1 MNLNAR
7 AAGILLAFVITGV
20 SSQGAEVTQTNRP
33 VPNEEGRYRSALL
46 FASVVELI
54 RDEYLE
60 LEKTDYDK
68 MTYSALRG
76 LLTSLDPH
84 SQFLDPEHYK
94 MIRTET
100 EGQFGGLGISVGM
113 VENQLTVNVPIEGG
127 PGYRAGLLPGDR
139 ITKIDGKGTQKL
151 SLGESIRL
159 LRGRPGVPVQI
170 AIYRPSESKTIEL
183 SVIREMIQVPTLQET
198 KMISVAE
205 SQGEKIGYVRITQFG
220 EKTGKEFDGAMG
232 KLEKDGATALI
243 LDLRDNPGGL
253 VDAAVEVV
261 SRFVPK
267 GTLVVATEGRK
278 AGAKRQE
285 YLSREAALRVRWPTV
300 VLVNGNT
307 ASAAEIVAGALQDLG
322 LAVIVGETTF
332 GKGSVQTV
340 QRVDPSVIPDVGVRL
355 TTAHY
360 TTPSRKKI
368 HGVGIQPDVV
378 ARLTR
383 AEEEAIFQKRSPGLK
398 KSSEEEL
405 EVNDEPLDRAID
417 LLRGWKVVKRRAVS
431 DRSS

>member
-1 MNLNAR
+1 M
-7 AAGILLAFVITGV
+7 
-20 SSQGAEVTQTNRP
+20 
-33 VPNEEGRYRSALL
+33 
-46 FASVVELI
+46 I

-60 LEKTDYDK
+60 IEKTDYDK
-68 MTYSALRG
+68 MTYAALRG

-127 PGYRAGLLPGDR
+127 PGFRAGLLPRDR
-139 ITKIDGKGTQKL
+139 IVKIEGKGTQKL
-151 SLGESIRL
+151 SLGEAIRL
-159 LRGRPGVPVQI
+159 LRGRPGVPVQLS
-170 AIYRPSESKTIEL
+170 IYRPSEQRTLEL
-183 SVIREMIQVPTLQET
+183 SVVREMIQVPTLQET
-198 KMISVAE
+198 KMISSSI

-220 EKTGKEFDGAMG
+220 EKTAKEFDAAMAQLG
-232 KLEKDGATALI
+232 KEGATALI

-261 SRFVPK
+261 SRFVPG

-278 AGAKRQE
+278 AGSTQQK
-285 YLSREAALRVRWPTV
+285 YLSRNVNLRIRWPTV

-368 HGVGIQPDVV
+368 HGVGIEPDVV

-383 AEEEAIFQKRSPGLK
+383 GEEEAIFQKRSPGLK
-398 KSSEEEL
+398 KNQDSEA

-417 LLRGWKVVKRRAVS
+417 LLRGWKVVKRRLTP

>member
-1 MNLNAR
+1 MRIYPSIWGVVWGFVFSCNAVE
-7 AAGILLAFVITGV
+7 L
-20 SSQGAEVTQTNRP
+20 TQTNAAP
-33 VPNEEGRYRSALL
+33 SSEEGRYRSALL
-46 FASVVELI
+46 FASVVEMI

-60 LEKTDYDK
+60 IEKTDYDK
-68 MTYSALRG
+68 MTYAALRG

-113 VENQLTVNVPIEGG
+113 LENQLTVNVPIEGG
-127 PGYRAGLLPGDR
+127 PGFRAGLLPGDR
-139 ITKIDGKGTQKL
+139 IVKIEGKGTQKL
-151 SLGESIRL
+151 SLGEAIRL
-159 LRGRPGVPVQI
+159 LRGRPGVPVQLSV
-170 AIYRPSESKTIEL
+170 YRPSEQKTLEF
-183 SVIREMIQVPTLQET
+183 SVVREMIQVPTLQET
-198 KMISVAE
+198 KMISSSL

-220 EKTGKEFDGAMG
+220 EKTAKEFDAAMAQLG
-232 KLEKDGATALI
+232 KEGATALI

-261 SRFVPK
+261 SRFVPG

-278 AGAKRQE
+278 AGSSQQK
-285 YLSREAALRVRWPTV
+285 YLSRNVNLRIRWPTV

-340 QRVDPSVIPDVGVRL
+340 QRVDPSVIPDLGVRL

-368 HGVGIQPDVV
+368 HGVGIEPDVI

-383 AEEEAIFQKRSPGLK
+383 GEEEAIFDKRSPGLK
-398 KSSEEEL
+398 KNQDMET

-417 LLRGWKVVKRRAVS
+417 LLRGWKVVKRRLTP

>member
-1 MNLNAR
+1 MRICLCIW
-7 AAGILLAFVITGV
+7 GMFWWFLLSCYAV
-20 SSQGAEVTQTNRP
+20 ELTQTNATP
-33 VPNEEGRYRSALL
+33 SSEEGRYRSALL
-46 FASVVELI
+46 FASVVEMI

-60 LEKTDYDK
+60 IEKTDYDK
-68 MTYSALRG
+68 MTYAALRG

-127 PGYRAGLLPGDR
+127 PGFRAGILPGDR
-139 ITKIDGKGTQKL
+139 IVKIEGKGTQKL
-151 SLGESIRL
+151 SLGEAIRL
-159 LRGRPGVPVQI
+159 LRGRPGVPVQLS
-170 AIYRPSESKTIEL
+170 IYRPSEQKTLEL
-183 SVIREMIQVPTLQET
+183 SVVREMIQVPTLQET
-198 KMISVAE
+198 KMISSSV

-220 EKTGKEFDGAMG
+220 EKTAKEFDVAMAQLG
-232 KLEKDGATALI
+232 KEGATALI

-261 SRFVPK
+261 SRFVPG

-278 AGAKRQE
+278 VGSTQQK
-285 YLSREAALRVRWPTV
+285 YLSRNVNLRIRWPTV

-368 HGVGIQPDVV
+368 HGVGIEPDVV

-383 AEEEAIFQKRSPGLK
+383 GEEEVIFQKRSPGLK
-398 KSSEEEL
+398 RNQDPET

-417 LLRGWKVVKRRAVS
+417 LLRGWKVVKRRLTP

>member
-1 MNLNAR
+1 M
-7 AAGILLAFVITGV
+7 
-20 SSQGAEVTQTNRP
+20 
-33 VPNEEGRYRSALL
+33 
-46 FASVVELI
+46 I

-60 LEKTDYDK
+60 IEKTDYDK
-68 MTYSALRG
+68 MTYAALRG

-127 PGYRAGLLPGDR
+127 PGFRAGLLPRDR
-139 ITKIDGKGTQKL
+139 IVKIEGKGTQKL
-151 SLGESIRL
+151 SLGEAIRL
-159 LRGRPGVPVQI
+159 LRGRPGVPVQLS
-170 AIYRPSESKTIEL
+170 IYRPSEQRTLEL
-183 SVIREMIQVPTLQET
+183 SVVREMIQVPTLQET
-198 KMISVAE
+198 KMISSSI

-220 EKTGKEFDGAMG
+220 EKTAKEFDAAMAQLG
-232 KLEKDGATALI
+232 KEGATALI

-261 SRFVPK
+261 SRFVPG

-278 AGAKRQE
+278 AGSTQQK
-285 YLSREAALRVRWPTV
+285 YLSRNVNLRIRWPTV

-368 HGVGIQPDVV
+368 HGVGIEPDVV

-383 AEEEAIFQKRSPGLK
+383 GEEEAIFQKRSPGLK
-398 KSSEEEL
+398 KNQDPEA

-417 LLRGWKVVKRRAVS
+417 LLRGWKVVKRRLTP

>member
-1 MNLNAR
+1 MRICLTILGVVWGIVLSCNAVE
-7 AAGILLAFVITGV
+7 L
-20 SSQGAEVTQTNRP
+20 TQTNATP
-33 VPNEEGRYRSALL
+33 SSEEGRYRSALL
-46 FASVVELI
+46 FASVVEMI

-60 LEKTDYDK
+60 IEKTDYDK
-68 MTYSALRG
+68 MTYAALRG

-113 VENQLTVNVPIEGG
+113 LENQLTVNVPIEGG
-127 PGYRAGLLPGDR
+127 PGFRAGLLPGDR
-139 ITKIDGKGTQKL
+139 IVKIEGKGTQKL
-151 SLGESIRL
+151 SLGEAVRL
-159 LRGRPGVPVQI
+159 LRGRPGVPVQLS
-170 AIYRPSESKTIEL
+170 IYRPSEKKTLEF
-183 SVIREMIQVPTLQET
+183 SVVREMIQVPTLQET
-198 KMISVAE
+198 KMISSSL

-220 EKTGKEFDGAMG
+220 EKTAKEFDAAMAQLG
-232 KLEKDGATALI
+232 KEGATALI

-261 SRFVPK
+261 SRFVPG

-278 AGAKRQE
+278 AGSTQQK
-285 YLSREAALRVRWPTV
+285 YLSRNVNLRIRWPTV
-300 VLVNGNT
+300 ALVNGNT

-368 HGVGIQPDVV
+368 HGVGIEPDVI

-383 AEEEAIFQKRSPGLK
+383 GEEEAIFNKRSPGLK
-398 KSSEEEL
+398 KNQDLET

-417 LLRGWKVVKRRAVS
+417 LLRGWKVVKRRLTP

>member
-1 MNLNAR
+1 MRIYPCIWGVVWGFVLSCNAVE
-7 AAGILLAFVITGV
+7 L
-20 SSQGAEVTQTNRP
+20 TQTNATP
-33 VPNEEGRYRSALL
+33 SSEEGRYRSALL
-46 FASVVELI
+46 FASVVEMI

-60 LEKTDYDK
+60 IEKTDYDK
-68 MTYSALRG
+68 MTYAALRG

-127 PGYRAGLLPGDR
+127 PGFRAGLLPGDR
-139 ITKIDGKGTQKL
+139 IVKIEGKGTQKL
-151 SLGESIRL
+151 SLGEAIRL
-159 LRGRPGVPVQI
+159 LRGRPGVPVQLS
-170 AIYRPSESKTIEL
+170 IYRPSGQKTLEI
-183 SVIREMIQVPTLQET
+183 SVVREMIQVPTLQET
-198 KMISVAE
+198 KMISSSL

-220 EKTGKEFDGAMG
+220 EKTAKEFDAAMAQLG
-232 KLEKDGATALI
+232 KEGATALV

-261 SRFVPK
+261 SRFVPG

-278 AGAKRQE
+278 AGSTQQK
-285 YLSREAALRVRWPTV
+285 YLSRNVNLRIRWPTV

-368 HGVGIQPDVV
+368 HGVGIEPDVI

-383 AEEEAIFQKRSPGLK
+383 GEEEAIFDKRSPGLK
-398 KSSEEEL
+398 KNQDPEA

-417 LLRGWKVVKRRAVS
+417 LLRGWKVVKRRLTP

>member
-1 MNLNAR
+1 MRICLTILGVVWGFVLSCNAVE
-7 AAGILLAFVITGV
+7 L
-20 SSQGAEVTQTNRP
+20 TQTNATP
-33 VPNEEGRYRSALL
+33 SSEEGRYRSALL
-46 FASVVELI
+46 FASVVEMI

-60 LEKTDYDK
+60 IEKTDYDK
-68 MTYSALRG
+68 MTYAALRG

-113 VENQLTVNVPIEGG
+113 LENQLTVNVPIEGG
-127 PGYRAGLLPGDR
+127 PGFRAGLLPGDR
-139 ITKIDGKGTQKL
+139 IVKIEGKGTQKL
-151 SLGESIRL
+151 SLGEAVRL
-159 LRGRPGVPVQI
+159 LRGRPGVPVQLS
-170 AIYRPSESKTIEL
+170 IYRPSEKKTLEF
-183 SVIREMIQVPTLQET
+183 SVVREMIQVPTLQET
-198 KMISVAE
+198 KMISSSL

-220 EKTGKEFDGAMG
+220 EKTAKEFDAAMAQLG
-232 KLEKDGATALI
+232 KEGATALI

-261 SRFVPK
+261 SRFVPG

-278 AGAKRQE
+278 AGSTQQK
-285 YLSREAALRVRWPTV
+285 YLSRNVNLRIRWPTV
-300 VLVNGNT
+300 ALVNGNT

-368 HGVGIQPDVV
+368 HGVGIEPDVI

-383 AEEEAIFQKRSPGLK
+383 GEEEAIFNKRSPGLK
-398 KSSEEEL
+398 KNQDLET

-417 LLRGWKVVKRRAVS
+417 LLRGWKVVKRRLTP

>member
-1 MNLNAR
+1 MRICFCIWGMVWGFVLSCNA
-7 AAGILLAFVITGV
+7 AELA
-20 SSQGAEVTQTNRP
+20 QTNATASS
-33 VPNEEGRYRSALL
+33 EEGRYRSALL
-46 FASVVELI
+46 FASVVEMI

-60 LEKTDYDK
+60 IEKTDYDK
-68 MTYSALRG
+68 MTYAALRG

-127 PGYRAGLLPGDR
+127 PGFRAGLLPGDR
-139 ITKIDGKGTQKL
+139 IVKIEGKGTQKL
-151 SLGESIRL
+151 NLGEAIRL
-159 LRGRPGVPVQI
+159 LRGRPGVPVQLS
-170 AIYRPSESKTIEL
+170 IYRPSEQKTLEL
-183 SVIREMIQVPTLQET
+183 SVVREMIQVPTLQET
-198 KMISVAE
+198 KMISSSV

-220 EKTGKEFDGAMG
+220 EKTAKEFDIAMG
-232 KLEKDGATALI
+232 QLGKEGATALI

-261 SRFVPK
+261 SRFVPG

-278 AGAKRQE
+278 AGSTQQK
-285 YLSREAALRVRWPTV
+285 YLSRNVNLRIRWPTV
-300 VLVNGNT
+300 ILVNGNT

-368 HGVGIQPDVV
+368 HGVGIEPDVV

-383 AEEEAIFQKRSPGLK
+383 GEEEAIFQKRSPGLK
-398 KSSEEEL
+398 KNQDPEA

-417 LLRGWKVVKRRAVS
+417 LLRGWKVVKRRLTP
-431 DRSS
+431 DHSS

>member
-1 MNLNAR
+1 MRICICIWGIFWGVLLSCNAVE
-7 AAGILLAFVITGV
+7 LA
-20 SSQGAEVTQTNRP
+20 QTNATP
-33 VPNEEGRYRSALL
+33 SSEEGRYRSALL
-46 FASVVELI
+46 FASVVEMI

-60 LEKTDYDK
+60 IEKTDYDK
-68 MTYSALRG
+68 MTYAALRG

-127 PGYRAGLLPGDR
+127 PGFRAGLLPGDR
-139 ITKIDGKGTQKL
+139 IVKIEGKGTQKL
-151 SLGESIRL
+151 NLGEAIRL
-159 LRGRPGVPVQI
+159 LRGRPGVPVQLS
-170 AIYRPSESKTIEL
+170 IYRPSEQKTFEL
-183 SVIREMIQVPTLQET
+183 SVVREMIQVPTLQET
-198 KMISVAE
+198 KMISSSM
-205 SQGEKIGYVRITQFG
+205 SQGEKIGYIRITQFG
-220 EKTGKEFDGAMG
+220 EKTAKELDIAMGQLGKE
-232 KLEKDGATALI
+232 GATALI

-261 SRFVPK
+261 SRFVPG

-278 AGAKRQE
+278 AGSTQQK
-285 YLSREAALRVRWPTV
+285 YLSRNVSLRIRWPTV

-368 HGVGIQPDVV
+368 HGVGIEPDVV

-383 AEEEAIFQKRSPGLK
+383 GEEDAIFQKRSPGLK
-398 KSSEEEL
+398 KNQDPEA

-417 LLRGWKVVKRRAVS
+417 LLRGWKVVKRRITP

>member
-1 MNLNAR
+1 MRICVCIWGVFWGFVLSCNA
-7 AAGILLAFVITGV
+7 
-20 SSQGAEVTQTNRP
+20 AELTQTNATP
-33 VPNEEGRYRSALL
+33 SSEEGRYRSALL
-46 FASVVELI
+46 FASVVEMI

-60 LEKTDYDK
+60 IEKTDYDK
-68 MTYSALRG
+68 MTYAALRG

-127 PGYRAGLLPGDR
+127 PGFRAGLLPGDR
-139 ITKIDGKGTQKL
+139 IVKIEGKGTQKL
-151 SLGESIRL
+151 NLGEAIRL
-159 LRGRPGVPVQI
+159 LRGRPGVPVQLS
-170 AIYRPSESKTIEL
+170 IYRPSEQKTLEL

-198 KMISVAE
+198 KMISSSM

-220 EKTGKEFDGAMG
+220 EKTAKEFDVAMAQLGKEGAM
-232 KLEKDGATALI
+232 ALI

-253 VDAAVEVV
+253 VDAAVDVV
-261 SRFVPK
+261 SRFVPG

-278 AGAKRQE
+278 MGSTQQK
-285 YLSREAALRVRWPTV
+285 YLSRNVNLRIRWPTV

-368 HGVGIQPDVV
+368 HGVGIEPDVV

-383 AEEEAIFQKRSPGLK
+383 VEEDAIFQKRSPGLK
-398 KSSEEEL
+398 KKQDPEA

-417 LLRGWKVVKRRAVS
+417 LLRGWKVVKRRLTP

>member
-1 MNLNAR
+1 MRICVCIWGMVWAFLLSCNAVE
-7 AAGILLAFVITGV
+7 L
-20 SSQGAEVTQTNRP
+20 TQTNAAP
-33 VPNEEGRYRSALL
+33 SSEEGRYRSALL
-46 FASVVELI
+46 FASVVEMI

-60 LEKTDYDK
+60 IEKTDYDK
-68 MTYSALRG
+68 MTYAALRG

-113 VENQLTVNVPIEGG
+113 LENQLTVNVPIEGG
-127 PGYRAGLLPGDR
+127 PGFRAGLLPGDR
-139 ITKIDGKGTQKL
+139 IVKIEGKGTQKL
-151 SLGESIRL
+151 SLGEAIRL
-159 LRGRPGVPVQI
+159 LRGRPGVPVQLSV
-170 AIYRPSESKTIEL
+170 YRPSEQKTFEF
-183 SVIREMIQVPTLQET
+183 SVVREMIQVPTLQET
-198 KMISVAE
+198 KMISSSL

-220 EKTGKEFDGAMG
+220 EKTAKEFDAAMAQLG
-232 KLEKDGATALI
+232 KEGATALI

-261 SRFVPK
+261 SRFVPG

-278 AGAKRQE
+278 AGSSQQK
-285 YLSREAALRVRWPTV
+285 YLSRNVNLRIRWPTV

-340 QRVDPSVIPDVGVRL
+340 QRVDPSVIPDLGVRL

-368 HGVGIQPDVV
+368 HGVGIEPDVV

-383 AEEEAIFQKRSPGLK
+383 GEEDAIFQKRSPGLK
-398 KSSEEEL
+398 KNQDSEA

-417 LLRGWKVVKRRAVS
+417 LLRGWKVVKRRLTP

>member
-1 MNLNAR
+1 MRICVCIWGMVWAFLLSCNAVE
-7 AAGILLAFVITGV
+7 L
-20 SSQGAEVTQTNRP
+20 TQTNAAP
-33 VPNEEGRYRSALL
+33 SSEEGRYRSALL
-46 FASVVELI
+46 FASVVEMI

-60 LEKTDYDK
+60 IEKTDYDK
-68 MTYSALRG
+68 MTYAALRG

-127 PGYRAGLLPGDR
+127 PGFRAGLLPGDR
-139 ITKIDGKGTQKL
+139 IVKIESKGTQKL
-151 SLGESIRL
+151 SLGEAIRL
-159 LRGRPGVPVQI
+159 LRGRPGVPVQLS
-170 AIYRPSESKTIEL
+170 IYRPIEQKTFEL
-183 SVIREMIQVPTLQET
+183 SVVREMIQVPTLQET
-198 KMISVAE
+198 KMISSSV
-205 SQGEKIGYVRITQFG
+205 SQGEKIGYMRITQFG
-220 EKTGKEFDGAMG
+220 EKTAKEFDAAMAQLG
-232 KLEKDGATALI
+232 KEGATALV

-261 SRFVPK
+261 SRFVPG

-278 AGAKRQE
+278 AGSTQQK
-285 YLSREAALRVRWPTV
+285 YLSRNVNLRIRWPTV

-368 HGVGIQPDVV
+368 HGVGIEPDVI

-383 AEEEAIFQKRSPGLK
+383 GEEEAIFQKRSPGLK
-398 KSSEEEL
+398 KNQDPET

-417 LLRGWKVVKRRAVS
+417 LLRGWKVVKRRLTP

>member
-1 MNLNAR
+1 M
-7 AAGILLAFVITGV
+7 
-20 SSQGAEVTQTNRP
+20 
-33 VPNEEGRYRSALL
+33 
-46 FASVVELI
+46 I

-60 LEKTDYDK
+60 IEKTDYDK
-68 MTYSALRG
+68 MTYAALRG

-113 VENQLTVNVPIEGG
+113 AENQLTVNVPIEGG
-127 PGYRAGLLPGDR
+127 PGFRAGILSGDR
-139 ITKIDGKGTQKL
+139 IVKIEGKGTQKL
-151 SLGESIRL
+151 SLGEAIRL
-159 LRGRPGVPVQI
+159 LRGRPGVPVQLS
-170 AIYRPSESKTIEL
+170 IYRPSEQKTFEL
-183 SVIREMIQVPTLQET
+183 SVVREMIQVPTLQET
-198 KMISVAE
+198 KMISSSV

-220 EKTGKEFDGAMG
+220 EKTAKEFDVAMAQLG
-232 KLEKDGATALI
+232 KEGATALV

-261 SRFVPK
+261 SRFVPG

-278 AGAKRQE
+278 AGSTQQK
-285 YLSREAALRVRWPTV
+285 YLSRNVNLRIRWPTV

-368 HGVGIQPDVV
+368 HGVGIEPDVV

-383 AEEEAIFQKRSPGLK
+383 GEEEAIFQKRSPGLK
-398 KSSEEEL
+398 KNQDPEA

-417 LLRGWKVVKRRAVS
+417 LLRGWKVVKRRLTP

>member
-1 MNLNAR
+1 M
-7 AAGILLAFVITGV
+7 
-20 SSQGAEVTQTNRP
+20 
-33 VPNEEGRYRSALL
+33 
-46 FASVVELI
+46 I

-60 LEKTDYDK
+60 IEKTDYDK
-68 MTYSALRG
+68 MTYAALRG

-113 VENQLTVNVPIEGG
+113 LENQLTVNVPIEGG
-127 PGYRAGLLPGDR
+127 PGFRAGLLPGDR
-139 ITKIDGKGTQKL
+139 IVKIEGKGTQKL
-151 SLGESIRL
+151 SLGEAIRL
-159 LRGRPGVPVQI
+159 LRGRPGVPVQLSV
-170 AIYRPSESKTIEL
+170 YRPSEQKTLEF
-183 SVIREMIQVPTLQET
+183 SVVREMIQVPTLQET
-198 KMISVAE
+198 KMISSSL

-220 EKTGKEFDGAMG
+220 EKTAKEFDAAMAQLG
-232 KLEKDGATALI
+232 KEGATALI

-261 SRFVPK
+261 SRFVPG

-278 AGAKRQE
+278 AGSSQQK
-285 YLSREAALRVRWPTV
+285 YLSRNVNLRIRWPTV

-340 QRVDPSVIPDVGVRL
+340 QRVDPSVIPDLGVRL

-368 HGVGIQPDVV
+368 HGVGIEPDVI

-383 AEEEAIFQKRSPGLK
+383 GEEEAIFDKRSPGLK
-398 KSSEEEL
+398 KNQDMET

-417 LLRGWKVVKRRAVS
+417 LLRGWKVVKRRLTP

>member
-1 MNLNAR
+1 MRICLTILGVVWGFVLSCNAVE
-7 AAGILLAFVITGV
+7 L
-20 SSQGAEVTQTNRP
+20 TQTNATP
-33 VPNEEGRYRSALL
+33 SSEEGRYRSALL
-46 FASVVELI
+46 FASVVEMI

-60 LEKTDYDK
+60 IEKTDYDK
-68 MTYSALRG
+68 MTYAALRG

-113 VENQLTVNVPIEGG
+113 LENQLTVNVPIEGG
-127 PGYRAGLLPGDR
+127 PGFRAGLLPGDR
-139 ITKIDGKGTQKL
+139 IVKIEGKGTQKL
-151 SLGESIRL
+151 SLGEAIRL
-159 LRGRPGVPVQI
+159 LRGRPGVPVQLS
-170 AIYRPSESKTIEL
+170 IYRPSEQKTLEF
-183 SVIREMIQVPTLQET
+183 SVVREMIQVPTLQET
-198 KMISVAE
+198 KMISSSL

-220 EKTGKEFDGAMG
+220 EKTAKEFDAAMAQLG
-232 KLEKDGATALI
+232 KEGATALI

-261 SRFVPK
+261 SRFVPG

-278 AGAKRQE
+278 AGSSQQK
-285 YLSREAALRVRWPTV
+285 YLSRTVNLRIRWPTV

-368 HGVGIQPDVV
+368 HGVGIEPDVI

-383 AEEEAIFQKRSPGLK
+383 GEEEAIFNKRSPGLK
-398 KSSEEEL
+398 KNQDLET

-417 LLRGWKVVKRRAVS
+417 LLRGWKVVKRRLTP

>member
-1 MNLNAR
+1 MRICLCIWGMFWGFLLCCNAVE
-7 AAGILLAFVITGV
+7 L
-20 SSQGAEVTQTNRP
+20 TQTNAIP
-33 VPNEEGRYRSALL
+33 SSEEGRYRSALL
-46 FASVVELI
+46 FASVVEMI

-60 LEKTDYDK
+60 IEKTDYDK
-68 MTYSALRG
+68 MTYAALRG

-127 PGYRAGLLPGDR
+127 PGFRAGILPRDR
-139 ITKIDGKGTQKL
+139 IVKIEGKGTQKL
-151 SLGESIRL
+151 SLGEAIRL
-159 LRGRPGVPVQI
+159 LRGRPGVPVQLS
-170 AIYRPSESKTIEL
+170 IYRPSEQKTLEL
-183 SVIREMIQVPTLQET
+183 SVVREMIQVPTLQET
-198 KMISVAE
+198 KMISSSV

-220 EKTGKEFDGAMG
+220 EKTPKEFDASMAQLG
-232 KLEKDGATALI
+232 KEGATALV

-261 SRFVPK
+261 SRFVPG

-278 AGAKRQE
+278 VGSAQQK
-285 YLSREAALRVRWPTV
+285 YLSRNVNLRIRWPTV

-322 LAVIVGETTF
+322 LAIIVGETTF

-368 HGVGIQPDVV
+368 HGVGIEPDVV

-383 AEEEAIFQKRSPGLK
+383 GEEEAIFQKRSPGLQK
-398 KSSEEEL
+398 NQDPEA

-417 LLRGWKVVKRRAVS
+417 LLRGWKVVKRRLTP

>member
-1 MNLNAR
+1 
-7 AAGILLAFVITGV
+7 
-20 SSQGAEVTQTNRP
+20 
-33 VPNEEGRYRSALL
+33 
-46 FASVVELI
+46 
-54 RDEYLE
+54 
-60 LEKTDYDK
+60 
-68 MTYSALRG
+68 
-76 LLTSLDPH
+76 
-84 SQFLDPEHYK
+84 
-94 MIRTET
+94 
-100 EGQFGGLGISVGM
+100 
-113 VENQLTVNVPIEGG
+113 
-127 PGYRAGLLPGDR
+127 
-139 ITKIDGKGTQKL
+139 
-151 SLGESIRL
+151 
-159 LRGRPGVPVQI
+159 
-170 AIYRPSESKTIEL
+170 L

-198 KMISVAE
+198 KMISAAD

>member
-1 MNLNAR
+1 MRIRLCIWGMVWGFVLSCNA
-7 AAGILLAFVITGV
+7 AQL
-20 SSQGAEVTQTNRP
+20 TQTNATQSS
-33 VPNEEGRYRSALL
+33 EEGRYRSALL
-46 FASVVELI
+46 FASVVEMI

-60 LEKTDYDK
+60 IEKTDYDK
-68 MTYSALRG
+68 MTYAALRG

-127 PGYRAGLLPGDR
+127 PGFRAGILPGDR
-139 ITKIDGKGTQKL
+139 IVKIEGKGTQKL
-151 SLGESIRL
+151 SLGEAIRL

-170 AIYRPSESKTIEL
+170 SIYRPSEQKTLEL
-183 SVIREMIQVPTLQET
+183 SVVREMIQVPTLQET
-198 KMISVAE
+198 KMISSSV

-220 EKTGKEFDGAMG
+220 EKTAKEFDVAMAQLG
-232 KLEKDGATALI
+232 KEGATALI

-261 SRFVPK
+261 SRFVPV

-278 AGAKRQE
+278 VGSTQQK
-285 YLSREAALRVRWPTV
+285 YLSRNVNLRIRWPTV
-300 VLVNGNT
+300 ILVNGNT

-368 HGVGIQPDVV
+368 HGVGIEPDVI

-383 AEEEAIFQKRSPGLK
+383 GEEEAIFQKRSPGLK
-398 KSSEEEL
+398 KIQDPDA

-417 LLRGWKVVKRRAVS
+417 LLRGWKVVKRRLTP

>member
-1 MNLNAR
+1 M
-7 AAGILLAFVITGV
+7 
-20 SSQGAEVTQTNRP
+20 
-33 VPNEEGRYRSALL
+33 
-46 FASVVELI
+46 I

-60 LEKTDYDK
+60 IEKTDYDK
-68 MTYSALRG
+68 MTYAALRG

-127 PGYRAGLLPGDR
+127 PGFRSGLLPGDR
-139 ITKIDGKGTQKL
+139 IVKIEGKGTQKL
-151 SLGESIRL
+151 SLGEAIRL
-159 LRGRPGVPVQI
+159 LRGRPGVPVQLS
-170 AIYRPSESKTIEL
+170 IYRPSEQKTLEL
-183 SVIREMIQVPTLQET
+183 SVVREMIQVPTLQET
-198 KMISVAE
+198 KMISSSV

-220 EKTGKEFDGAMG
+220 EKTAKEFDIAMG
-232 KLEKDGATALI
+232 QLGKEGATALI

-261 SRFVPK
+261 SRFVPG

-278 AGAKRQE
+278 AGSTQQK
-285 YLSREAALRVRWPTV
+285 YLSRNVNLRIRWPTV
-300 VLVNGNT
+300 ILVNGNT

-368 HGVGIQPDVV
+368 HGVGIEPDVV

-383 AEEEAIFQKRSPGLK
+383 GEEEAIFQKRSPGLK
-398 KSSEEEL
+398 KNQDPEA

-417 LLRGWKVVKRRAVS
+417 LLRGWKVVKRRLTP
-431 DRSS
+431 DHSS

>member
-1 MNLNAR
+1 
-7 AAGILLAFVITGV
+7 
-20 SSQGAEVTQTNRP
+20 
-33 VPNEEGRYRSALL
+33 
-46 FASVVELI
+46 
-54 RDEYLE
+54 
-60 LEKTDYDK
+60 
-68 MTYSALRG
+68 
-76 LLTSLDPH
+76 
-84 SQFLDPEHYK
+84 
-94 MIRTET
+94 
-100 EGQFGGLGISVGM
+100 M

-198 KMISVAE
+198 KMISAAE

>member
-1 MNLNAR
+1 MRICLTILGVVWGFVLSCNAVE
-7 AAGILLAFVITGV
+7 L
-20 SSQGAEVTQTNRP
+20 TQTNATP
-33 VPNEEGRYRSALL
+33 SSEEGRYRSALL
-46 FASVVELI
+46 FASVVEMI

-60 LEKTDYDK
+60 IEKTDYDK
-68 MTYSALRG
+68 MTYAALRG

-113 VENQLTVNVPIEGG
+113 LENQLTVNVPIEGG
-127 PGYRAGLLPGDR
+127 PGFRAGLLPGDR
-139 ITKIDGKGTQKL
+139 IVKIEGKGTQKL
-151 SLGESIRL
+151 SLGEAVRL
-159 LRGRPGVPVQI
+159 LRGRPGVPVQLS
-170 AIYRPSESKTIEL
+170 IYRPSEKKTLEF
-183 SVIREMIQVPTLQET
+183 SVVREMIQVPTLQET
-198 KMISVAE
+198 KIISSSL

-220 EKTGKEFDGAMG
+220 EKTAKEFDAAMAQLG
-232 KLEKDGATALI
+232 KEGATALI

-261 SRFVPK
+261 SRFVPG

-278 AGAKRQE
+278 AGSTQQK
-285 YLSREAALRVRWPTV
+285 YLSRNVNLRIRWPTV
-300 VLVNGNT
+300 ALVNGNT

-368 HGVGIQPDVV
+368 HGVGIEPDVI

-383 AEEEAIFQKRSPGLK
+383 GEEEAIFNKRSPGLK
-398 KSSEEEL
+398 KNQDLET

-417 LLRGWKVVKRRAVS
+417 LLRGWKVVKRRLTP

>member
-1 MNLNAR
+1 MRICLCIWGIFWGVLLSCNAVE
-7 AAGILLAFVITGV
+7 LA
-20 SSQGAEVTQTNRP
+20 QTNATP
-33 VPNEEGRYRSALL
+33 SSEEGRYRSALL
-46 FASVVELI
+46 FASVVEMI

-60 LEKTDYDK
+60 IEKTDYDK
-68 MTYSALRG
+68 MTYAALRG

-127 PGYRAGLLPGDR
+127 PGFRAGLLPGDR
-139 ITKIDGKGTQKL
+139 IVKIEGKGTQKL
-151 SLGESIRL
+151 NLGEAIRL
-159 LRGRPGVPVQI
+159 LRGRPGVPVQL
-170 AIYRPSESKTIEL
+170 AIYRPSEQKTFEL
-183 SVIREMIQVPTLQET
+183 SVVREMIQVPTLLET
-198 KMISVAE
+198 KMISSSV

-220 EKTGKEFDGAMG
+220 EKTPKEFDAAMTQLG
-232 KLEKDGATALI
+232 KEGATALI

-261 SRFVPK
+261 SRFVPG

-278 AGAKRQE
+278 AGSTQQK
-285 YLSREAALRVRWPTV
+285 YLSRNVNLRIRWPTV
-300 VLVNGNT
+300 ILVNGNT

-368 HGVGIQPDVV
+368 HGVGIEPDVV

-383 AEEEAIFQKRSPGLK
+383 GEEEAIFQKRSPGLK
-398 KSSEEEL
+398 KNQDPEA

-417 LLRGWKVVKRRAVS
+417 LLRGWKVVKRRITP

>member
-1 MNLNAR
+1 MRIRLCIWGMVWGFVLSCNA
-7 AAGILLAFVITGV
+7 AQL
-20 SSQGAEVTQTNRP
+20 TQTNATP
-33 VPNEEGRYRSALL
+33 SSEEGRYRSALL
-46 FASVVELI
+46 FASVVEMI

-60 LEKTDYDK
+60 IEKTDYDK
-68 MTYSALRG
+68 MTYAALRG

-127 PGYRAGLLPGDR
+127 PGFRAGILPGDR
-139 ITKIDGKGTQKL
+139 IVKIEGKGTQKL
-151 SLGESIRL
+151 SLGEAIRL

-170 AIYRPSESKTIEL
+170 SIYRPSEQKTLEL
-183 SVIREMIQVPTLQET
+183 SVVREMIQVPTLQEA
-198 KMISVAE
+198 KMISSSV

-220 EKTGKEFDGAMG
+220 EKTAKEFDAAMAQLG
-232 KLEKDGATALI
+232 KEGATALI

-261 SRFVPK
+261 SRFVPG

-278 AGAKRQE
+278 VGSTQQK
-285 YLSREAALRVRWPTV
+285 YLSRNVNLRIRWPTV
-300 VLVNGNT
+300 ILVNGNT

-368 HGVGIQPDVV
+368 HGVGIEPDVV

-383 AEEEAIFQKRSPGLK
+383 GEEEAIFQKRSPGLK
-398 KSSEEEL
+398 KNQDPEA

-417 LLRGWKVVKRRAVS
+417 LLRGWKVVKRRLTP

>member
-1 MNLNAR
+1 MRICLTILGIVWGIVLSCNAVE
-7 AAGILLAFVITGV
+7 L
-20 SSQGAEVTQTNRP
+20 TQTNATP
-33 VPNEEGRYRSALL
+33 SSEEGRYRSALL
-46 FASVVELI
+46 FASVVEMI

-60 LEKTDYDK
+60 IEKTDYDK
-68 MTYSALRG
+68 MTYAALRG

-113 VENQLTVNVPIEGG
+113 LENQLTVNVPIEGG
-127 PGYRAGLLPGDR
+127 PGFRAGLLPGDR
-139 ITKIDGKGTQKL
+139 IVKIEGKGTQKL
-151 SLGESIRL
+151 SLGEAIRL
-159 LRGRPGVPVQI
+159 LRGRPGVPVQLS
-170 AIYRPSESKTIEL
+170 IYRPSEQKTLEF
-183 SVIREMIQVPTLQET
+183 SVVREMIQVPTLQET
-198 KMISVAE
+198 KMISSSL

-220 EKTGKEFDGAMG
+220 EKTAKEFDAAMAQLG
-232 KLEKDGATALI
+232 KEGATALI

-261 SRFVPK
+261 SRFVPG

-278 AGAKRQE
+278 AGSSQQK
-285 YLSREAALRVRWPTV
+285 YLSRTVNLRIRWPTV

-368 HGVGIQPDVV
+368 HGVGIEPDVI

-383 AEEEAIFQKRSPGLK
+383 GEEEAIFDKRSPGLK
-398 KSSEEEL
+398 KNQDLET

-417 LLRGWKVVKRRAVS
+417 LLRGWKVVKRRLTP

>member
-1 MNLNAR
+1 MRICFCIWGMFWGFLLSCNAVE
-7 AAGILLAFVITGV
+7 L
-20 SSQGAEVTQTNRP
+20 TQTNATP
-33 VPNEEGRYRSALL
+33 SSEEGRYRSALL
-46 FASVVELI
+46 FASVVEMI

-60 LEKTDYDK
+60 IEKTDYDK
-68 MTYSALRG
+68 MTYAALRG

-127 PGYRAGLLPGDR
+127 PGFRAGLLPGDR
-139 ITKIDGKGTQKL
+139 IVKIEGKGTQKL
-151 SLGESIRL
+151 SLGEAIRL
-159 LRGRPGVPVQI
+159 LRGRPGVPVQLS
-170 AIYRPSESKTIEL
+170 IYRPSEQKNLEL
-183 SVIREMIQVPTLQET
+183 SVVREMIQVPTLQET
-198 KMISVAE
+198 KMISSSV

-220 EKTGKEFDGAMG
+220 EKTAKEFDAAMAQLG
-232 KLEKDGATALI
+232 KEGATALI

-261 SRFVPK
+261 SRFVPG

-278 AGAKRQE
+278 VGSAQQK
-285 YLSREAALRVRWPTV
+285 YLSRNVNLRIRWPTV

-368 HGVGIQPDVV
+368 HGVGIEPDVV

-383 AEEEAIFQKRSPGLK
+383 GEEEAIFQKRSPGLK
-398 KSSEEEL
+398 KNQDPET

-417 LLRGWKVVKRRAVS
+417 LLRGWKVVKRRLTP

>member
-1 MNLNAR
+1 MVWGFVLSCNAVE
-7 AAGILLAFVITGV
+7 L
-20 SSQGAEVTQTNRP
+20 TQTNATP
-33 VPNEEGRYRSALL
+33 SSEEGRYRSALL
-46 FASVVELI
+46 FASVVEMI

-60 LEKTDYDK
+60 IEKTDYDK
-68 MTYSALRG
+68 MTYAALRG

-127 PGYRAGLLPGDR
+127 PGFRAGLLPGDR
-139 ITKIDGKGTQKL
+139 IVKIEGKGTQKL
-151 SLGESIRL
+151 SLGEAIRL
-159 LRGRPGVPVQI
+159 LRGRPGVPVQLS
-170 AIYRPSESKTIEL
+170 IYRPSEQKTFEL
-183 SVIREMIQVPTLQET
+183 SVVREMIQVPTLLET
-198 KMISVAE
+198 KMISSSV

-220 EKTGKEFDGAMG
+220 EKTPKEFDAAMAQLQ
-232 KLEKDGATALI
+232 KEGATALI

-261 SRFVPK
+261 SRFVPG

-278 AGAKRQE
+278 AGSTQQK
-285 YLSREAALRVRWPTV
+285 YLSRNVNLRIRWPTV

-368 HGVGIQPDVV
+368 HGVGIEPDVI

-383 AEEEAIFQKRSPGLK
+383 GEEEAIFQKRSPGLK
-398 KSSEEEL
+398 KNQDPEA

-417 LLRGWKVVKRRAVS
+417 LLRGWKVVKRRLTP

>member
-1 MNLNAR
+1 MRIYPCIWGVVWGFVLSCNA
-7 AAGILLAFVITGV
+7 
-20 SSQGAEVTQTNRP
+20 AELTQTNATP
-33 VPNEEGRYRSALL
+33 SSEEGRYRSALL
-46 FASVVELI
+46 FASVVEMI

-60 LEKTDYDK
+60 IEKTDYDK
-68 MTYSALRG
+68 MTYAALRG

-127 PGYRAGLLPGDR
+127 PGFRAGLLPGDR
-139 ITKIDGKGTQKL
+139 IVKIEGKGTQKL
-151 SLGESIRL
+151 NLGEAIRL
-159 LRGRPGVPVQI
+159 LRGRPGVPVQLS
-170 AIYRPSESKTIEL
+170 IYRPSEQKTLEL

-198 KMISVAE
+198 KMISSSM

-220 EKTGKEFDGAMG
+220 EKTAKEFDVAMAQLGKEGAM
-232 KLEKDGATALI
+232 ALI

-261 SRFVPK
+261 SRFVPG

-278 AGAKRQE
+278 AGSTQQK
-285 YLSREAALRVRWPTV
+285 YLSRNVNLRIRWPTV

-368 HGVGIQPDVV
+368 HGVGIEPDVI

-383 AEEEAIFQKRSPGLK
+383 GEEEAIFQKRSPGLK
-398 KSSEEEL
+398 KNQDPEA

-417 LLRGWKVVKRRAVS
+417 LLRGWKIVKRRLTP

>member
-1 MNLNAR
+1 
-7 AAGILLAFVITGV
+7 
-20 SSQGAEVTQTNRP
+20 
-33 VPNEEGRYRSALL
+33 
-46 FASVVELI
+46 
-54 RDEYLE
+54 LE
-60 LEKTDYDK
+60 IEKTDYDK
-68 MTYSALRG
+68 MTYAALRG

-113 VENQLTVNVPIEGG
+113 LENQLTVNVPIEGG
-127 PGYRAGLLPGDR
+127 PGFRAGLLPGDR
-139 ITKIDGKGTQKL
+139 IVKIEGKGTQKL
-151 SLGESIRL
+151 SLGEAVRL
-159 LRGRPGVPVQI
+159 LRGRPGVPVQLS
-170 AIYRPSESKTIEL
+170 IYRPSEKKTLEF
-183 SVIREMIQVPTLQET
+183 SVVREMIQVPTLQET
-198 KMISVAE
+198 KMISSSL

-220 EKTGKEFDGAMG
+220 EKTAKEFDAAMAQLG
-232 KLEKDGATALI
+232 KEGATALI

-261 SRFVPK
+261 SRFVPG

-278 AGAKRQE
+278 AGSTQQK
-285 YLSREAALRVRWPTV
+285 YLSRNVNLRIRWPTV
-300 VLVNGNT
+300 ALVNGNT

-368 HGVGIQPDVV
+368 HGVGIEPDVI

-383 AEEEAIFQKRSPGLK
+383 GEEEAIFNKRSPGLK
-398 KSSEEEL
+398 KNQDLET

-417 LLRGWKVVKRRAVS
+417 LLRGWKVVKRRLTP

>member
-1 MNLNAR
+1 M
-7 AAGILLAFVITGV
+7 
-20 SSQGAEVTQTNRP
+20 
-33 VPNEEGRYRSALL
+33 
-46 FASVVELI
+46 I

-60 LEKTDYDK
+60 IEKTDYDK
-68 MTYSALRG
+68 MTYAALRG

-113 VENQLTVNVPIEGG
+113 LENQLTVNVPIEGG
-127 PGYRAGLLPGDR
+127 PGFRAGLLPGDR
-139 ITKIDGKGTQKL
+139 IVKIEGKGTQKL
-151 SLGESIRL
+151 SLGEAVRL
-159 LRGRPGVPVQI
+159 LRGRPGVPVQLS
-170 AIYRPSESKTIEL
+170 IYRPSEKKTLEF
-183 SVIREMIQVPTLQET
+183 SVVREMIQVPTLQET
-198 KMISVAE
+198 KMISSSL

-220 EKTGKEFDGAMG
+220 EKTAKEFDAAMAQLG
-232 KLEKDGATALI
+232 KEGATALI

-261 SRFVPK
+261 SRFVP
-267 GTLVVATEGRK
+267 GSTLVVATEGRK
-278 AGAKRQE
+278 AGSSQQK
-285 YLSREAALRVRWPTV
+285 YLSRNVNLRIRWPTV
-300 VLVNGNT
+300 ALVNGNT

-368 HGVGIQPDVV
+368 HGVGIEPDVI

-383 AEEEAIFQKRSPGLK
+383 GEEEAIFNKRSPGLK
-398 KSSEEEL
+398 KNQDLET

-417 LLRGWKVVKRRAVS
+417 LLRGWKVVKRRLTP

>member
-1 MNLNAR
+1 M
-7 AAGILLAFVITGV
+7 
-20 SSQGAEVTQTNRP
+20 
-33 VPNEEGRYRSALL
+33 
-46 FASVVELI
+46 I

-60 LEKTDYDK
+60 IEKTDYDK
-68 MTYSALRG
+68 MTYAALRG

-127 PGYRAGLLPGDR
+127 PGFRAGLLPGDR
-139 ITKIDGKGTQKL
+139 IVKIEGKGTQKL
-151 SLGESIRL
+151 NLGEAIRL
-159 LRGRPGVPVQI
+159 LRGRPGVPVQLS
-170 AIYRPSESKTIEL
+170 IYRPSEQKTFEL
-183 SVIREMIQVPTLQET
+183 SVVREMIQVPTLLET
-198 KMISVAE
+198 KMISSSV

-220 EKTGKEFDGAMG
+220 EKTPKEFDAAMTQLG
-232 KLEKDGATALI
+232 KEGATALI

-261 SRFVPK
+261 SRFVPG

-278 AGAKRQE
+278 AGSTQQK
-285 YLSREAALRVRWPTV
+285 YLSRNVNLRIRWPTV
-300 VLVNGNT
+300 ILVNGNT

-368 HGVGIQPDVV
+368 HGVGIEPDVV

-383 AEEEAIFQKRSPGLK
+383 GEEEAIFQKRSPGLK
-398 KSSEEEL
+398 KNQDPEA

-417 LLRGWKVVKRRAVS
+417 LLRGWKVVKRRITP

>member
-1 MNLNAR
+1 MRIWLCIWGMVWGFLFSCNAVE
-7 AAGILLAFVITGV
+7 L
-20 SSQGAEVTQTNRP
+20 TQTNATP
-33 VPNEEGRYRSALL
+33 SSEEGRYRSALL
-46 FASVVELI
+46 FASVVEMI

-60 LEKTDYDK
+60 IEKTDYDK
-68 MTYSALRG
+68 MTYAALRG

-127 PGYRAGLLPGDR
+127 PGFRAGILPGDR
-139 ITKIDGKGTQKL
+139 IVKIEGKGTQKL
-151 SLGESIRL
+151 SLGEAIRL
-159 LRGRPGVPVQI
+159 LRGRPGVPVQLS
-170 AIYRPSESKTIEL
+170 IYRPSEQKTLEL
-183 SVIREMIQVPTLQET
+183 SVVREMIQVPTLQET
-198 KMISVAE
+198 KMISSSV

-220 EKTGKEFDGAMG
+220 EKTPKEFDAAMTQLG
-232 KLEKDGATALI
+232 KEGATALV

-261 SRFVPK
+261 SRFVPG

-278 AGAKRQE
+278 VGSAQQK
-285 YLSREAALRVRWPTV
+285 YLSRNVNLRIRWPTV

-368 HGVGIQPDVV
+368 HGVGIEPDVV

-383 AEEEAIFQKRSPGLK
+383 GEEEAIFQKRSPGLK
-398 KSSEEEL
+398 KNQDPDA

-417 LLRGWKVVKRRAVS
+417 LLRGWKVVKRRLTPN
-431 DRSS
+431 RSS

>member
-1 MNLNAR
+1 MRIYPCIWGVVWGFVLSCNA
-7 AAGILLAFVITGV
+7 
-20 SSQGAEVTQTNRP
+20 AELTQTNATP
-33 VPNEEGRYRSALL
+33 SSEEGRYRSALL
-46 FASVVELI
+46 FASVVEMI

-60 LEKTDYDK
+60 IEKTDYDK
-68 MTYSALRG
+68 MTYAALRG

-127 PGYRAGLLPGDR
+127 PGFRAGLLPGDR
-139 ITKIDGKGTQKL
+139 IVKIEGKGTQKL
-151 SLGESIRL
+151 NLGEAIRL
-159 LRGRPGVPVQI
+159 LRGRPGVPVQLS
-170 AIYRPSESKTIEL
+170 IYRPSEQKTLEL

-198 KMISVAE
+198 KMISSSM

-220 EKTGKEFDGAMG
+220 EKTAKEFDVAMAQLGKEGAM
-232 KLEKDGATALI
+232 ALI

-261 SRFVPK
+261 SRFVPG

-278 AGAKRQE
+278 AGSTQQK
-285 YLSREAALRVRWPTV
+285 YLSRNVNLRIRWPTV

-368 HGVGIQPDVV
+368 HGVGIEPDVI

-383 AEEEAIFQKRSPGLK
+383 GEEEAIFQKRSPGLK
-398 KSSEEEL
+398 KNQDPEA

-417 LLRGWKVVKRRAVS
+417 LLRGWKVVKRRLTP
-431 DRSS
+431 DRPS